1 MRTTTLKVLSALTF
15 AFIPKSNAFS
25 QVGLGTA
32 VPFKLSRNSILKR
45 SMASFKDTSIKA
57 PNPHNFSWQQTMLR
71 IKDPAR
77 TLPFYRDN
85 FGFTL
90 IHQFNFPQWE
100 FSLYFMA
107 VLPEG
112 EVPPT
117 PGTPEAEAYLWNFKG
132 LTLEFTHNHGS
143 ENDDKFEVNNGN
155 VEPHRG

>member
-1 MRTTTLKVLSALTF
+1 MRISYFQVLSLSLSLPSGASSSTYFIYAVCKASGNLPGIFRLHPLLHTLQLACMRTTTLKVLSALTF

-90 IHQFNFPQWE
+90 IHQFNFPQW
-100 FSLYFMA
+100 
-107 VLPEG
+107 
-112 EVPPT
+112 
-117 PGTPEAEAYLWNFKG
+117 
-132 LTLEFTHNHGS
+132 
-143 ENDDKFEVNNGN
+143 
-155 VEPHRG
+155 